1 MNSAKPRRPRII
13 VIGAG
18 TAGIPAAL
26 TALELGAEVCLVEKS
41 DRVGGMLWASGAV
54 LSGAGSRLQKS
65 RGIDDTAEAHE
76 REVMTAGRDRADPAL
91 LRLAT
96 AEAGGTIDWLESIG
110 TRFTPESPV
119 VAGLA
124 DHHEL
129 YRTPRSYLLEA
140 PPELG
145 PYRGPVLAGVL
156 QRVLEDVSR
165 QDHLQERLMIRLGTR
180 VTALCTSDGRVV
192 GCEVVGAA
200 GPERLTADVVLL
212 CTGGYAADQTFLKR
226 FHGHFAKLLSQGL
239 AHATGDGIRLAE
251 AVGAE
256 VVNEDVVIPMMG
268 AVEDPNR
275 PGFRLSDTMVGFGRP
290 PGIAGDIW
298 INNQGRRFVP
308 EDSASPDER
317 ERAILGQPGAV
328 MIALFD
334 EPMRRG
340 LTPEV
345 GSWTKEHLGEPPD
358 PRLVTSAATLPELAS
373 QLGIEPEV
381 LSATVRDYNSAVN
394 SGVDPLGRMALPRA
408 IETAPFHAVRTAS
421 SIIVTFAGIRVDARL
436 RVVDS
441 LARPI
446 PGLYAAGEVLG
457 GGQIQGD
464 GFSSGMSVTPAIAF
478 GRLAARFGVEDL
490 EASDG

>member
-1 MNSAKPRRPRII
+1 MNDRAPRRPRII

-26 TALELGAEVCLVEKS
+26 TGVELGADVCLVEKS

-54 LSGAGSRLQKS
+54 LSGAGSRLQKA
-65 RGIDDTAEAHE
+65 RGIADTAEAHE
-76 REVMTAGRDRADPAL
+76 REVMAAGRDRADPAL

-96 AEAGGTIDWLESIG
+96 SQAAPTIDWLESIG

-129 YRTPRSYLLEA
+129 YRTPRSYLLDA

-145 PYRGPVLAGVL
+145 PYRGPVLAEVL
-156 QRVLEDVSR
+156 QGTLAGVSAGGRLVVRLE
-165 QDHLQERLMIRLGTR
+165 TR
-180 VTALCTSDGRVV
+180 ATKLCSAEGRVV
-192 GCEVVGAA
+192 GCEVDGPA
-200 GPERLTADVVLL
+200 GPERLTADAVLL
-212 CTGGYAADQTFLKR
+212 CTGGYAADQSLLKR
-226 FHGHFAKLLSQGL
+226 FHGHFEKLLSQGL

-251 AVGAE
+251 AVGAGA
-256 VVNEDVVIPMMG
+256 VNEDVVIPMMG
-268 AVEDPNR
+268 AVEDPDR
-275 PGFRLSDTMVGFGRP
+275 PGFRLGDTMVGFGRP

-298 INNQGRRFVP
+298 VNSEGRRFVA
-308 EDSASPDER
+308 EDCASPDER

-328 MIALFD
+328 MTAIFD
-334 EPMRRG
+334 ETMRRG
-340 LTPEV
+340 LTPAV
-345 GSWTKEHLGEPPD
+345 ATWTRDHLGDPPD
-358 PRLVTSAATLPELAS
+358 PRLVTSADTLRELADH
-373 QLGIEPEV
+373 LGIEPEI
-381 LSATVRDYNSAVN
+381 LSATVTDYNAGVI
-394 SGVDPLGRMALPRA
+394 SGHDSLGRLALPRA
-408 IETAPFHAVRTAS
+408 IEAAPFHAVRTAS

-436 RVVDS
+436 RVLDGS
-441 LARPI
+441 GRPI

-478 GRLAARFGVEDL
+478 GRLAARFGVED
-490 EASDG
+490 ADVTNG